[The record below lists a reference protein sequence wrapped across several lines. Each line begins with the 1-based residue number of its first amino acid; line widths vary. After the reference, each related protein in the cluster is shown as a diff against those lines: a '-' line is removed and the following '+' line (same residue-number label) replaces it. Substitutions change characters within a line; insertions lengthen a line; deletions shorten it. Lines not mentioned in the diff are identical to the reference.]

1 MLCDLN
7 KVRQK
12 KGRVTDNWTK
22 TEIMPL
28 GALKRILNKE
38 WNVQNDLE
46 TKKIMQENYLTI

>member
-12 KGRVTDNWTK
+12 KGSVADNWTK

-28 GALKRILNKE
+28 GTLKWILNEE
-38 WNVQNDLE
+38 WNLQNDLE
-46 TKKIMQENYLTI
+46 TKKIMQEI